1 MFCIPLCAELHEG
14 AEHLRKLQSKPTPVV
29 KGKAKVSITTLMA
42 SMAVEL
48 IRTLDAKCIVVMDA
62 YFAVGPIFLILQNL
76 TDATG
81 KRLAHLITRAKSNAV
96 AYEDPPPK
104 TGRPGAPKKYGNKI
118 KLLNL
123 FKERLNDFQE
133 TTLEI
138 YKEKKNLSFLCLDLI
153 WKPIKEKVRFV
164 LVIDGDQIFI
174 LMSSD
179 LNLSP
184 EDIIKAYSY
193 RFKIEVNFKI
203 LKYLMGAFFYHFWT
217 KVWPDIG
224 KLNEADLSSCTDP
237 RSEKLIAQAMDAIE
251 SFVNFGCIATGILQ
265 ILSLNYHKT
274 IWRKYKGWLRTYSSS
289 IPSEEI
295 VKSIV

>member
-1 MFCIPLCAELHEG
+1 M
-14 AEHLRKLQSKPTPVV
+14 
-29 KGKAKVSITTLMA
+29 
-42 SMAVEL
+42 
-48 IRTLDAKCIVVMDA
+48 
-62 YFAVGPIFLILQNL
+62 
-76 TDATG
+76 
-81 KRLAHLITRAKSNAV
+81 HLITRAKSNAV

-138 YKEKKNLSFLCLDLI
+138 YKEKKNLSFLCRDLI

-203 LKYLMGAFFYHFWT
+203 LKHLMGAFFYHFWT

-295 VKSIV
+295 VKSIIQEEFFHNFRCFKYTAIYQIIMSKNKSRKKTQLSKAA